1 MGIVPATGRRG
12 PRPSAKKLSGACA
25 RTFIWRT
32 MSGKTSSG
40 GSVLFCPR
48 NPNTA
53 MIAMVNKSEINRN
66 PRNIL
71 VFVHDRDVLSAGFL
85 QQFAHASFGKARI
98 ARFNRQEKSV

>member
-1 MGIVPATGRRG
+1 MVALMAAGVAIVLGVGISQPIGKVPVTGRRG
-12 PRPSAKKLSGACA
+12 PRPSEKKLSGACA

-32 MSGKTSSG
+32 MSGKISRG
-40 GSVLFCPR
+40 EPVLFCPR

-71 VFVHDRDVLSAGFL
+71 VFVDDRDVLPPAFL
-85 QQFAHASFGKARI
+85 Q
-98 ARFNRQEKSV
+98 